1 LDRYQVN
8 TPCEKEFIMLNKII
22 THSLIGTGLLI
33 SGLIAPSLMAA
44 DIIYLTRHA
53 EKVAT
58 GSDPSLS
65 DAGKLRATNI
75 AAMLQKAKINAI
87 YSTSYN
93 RTLETAAPLSELI
106 AVGVQSYNPSA
117 LNDFSTELKT
127 LVGNTL
133 VVGHSN
139 TTPDLVTL
147 LGGDAGTAIDES
159 EYDRLYQ
166 LIFNQDGSVTTVRF
180 TSLPSE
186 NESRCELPSLA
197 LSDLSAVQDSWSY
210 YEVDVPACATSMS
223 VSMSDGTGDADLYM
237 KYGAQPTANSYD
249 CRPFENGNA
258 ESCDFST
265 VQTGTYHIG
274 LKAYK
279 TFSGVSLS
287 AEVE

>member
-1 LDRYQVN
+1 
-8 TPCEKEFIMLNKII
+8 MMNKVLGR
-22 THSLIGTGLLI
+22 SLLGAGLI
-33 SGLIAPSLMAA
+33 VSGLCVPHLMAA
-44 DIIYLTRHA
+44 DANIIYLTRHA
-53 EKVAT
+53 EKLT
-58 GSDPSLS
+58 LGSDPSLS
-65 DAGKLRATNI
+65 DAGKLRANNI
-75 AAMLQKAKINAI
+75 ASMLQKANIHAI

-93 RTLETAAPLSELI
+93 RTLETATPLSELI
-106 AVGVQSYNPSA
+106 SVGIQAYDPFDLA
-117 LNDFSTELKT
+117 GFATDLQT
-127 LVGNTL
+127 LTGNTL

-139 TTPDLVTL
+139 TTPELVSL

-186 NESRCELPSLA
+186 NESSCELPRLA

-210 YEVDVPACATSMS
+210 YEVDVPECATSMS
-223 VSMSDGTGDADLYM
+223 VSMSNGTGDADLYM
-237 KYGAQPTANSYD
+237 KYGAKPTSNSYD
-249 CRPFENGNA
+249 CRPFESGNT

-265 VQTGTYHIG
+265 IQAGTYYIG
-274 LKAYK
+274 INAYK